1 MNQRERRPAMNLLN
15 QPLTEVYSRL
25 ATGEQGLTAAEA
37 AKRLE
42 SYGRNTLGKQETAG
56 AIVAFLRLFLNPLV
70 AILLISAVMSYFLGE
85 VNGALIIAVL
95 VVLSVFLQFYH
106 ERRSGAAAAALRQ
119 RVAVHAEVLRDGTK
133 QEIPLDEIVPG
144 DIIYLAAGDIV
155 PGDAR
160 IISVKDLYVNQAS
173 LTGESFPAEKEADSA
188 ARPDSGL
195 TEMTHAVF
203 MGSNVTSGLATAVV
217 AATGRETEIGKIA
230 NTLTLAPPETE
241 FQRGIREF
249 SLMLMKVI
257 IVLVLI
263 IFFINAFQKHNIFE
277 SFLFALAI
285 SVGITPELLPMIM
298 TINMANGAVA
308 MSRKGVIVKWLAAI
322 QNFGSMDVLC
332 SDKTGTLTEGEFRL
346 VSCTDYN
353 GKESQAF
360 LYGYLNSTLQGGMK
374 NPLDLAIAAFR
385 QPEEASQY
393 SKVDEIP
400 FDFVRRMLSVVVEHD
415 GERLLLTKGAPESL
429 LPKCSRYLDGDEVK
443 PLTEATLQTIQT
455 QFSDDSAKGNRVI
468 AMAYKPVASDQ
479 KSFAVADE
487 TDLIF
492 SGLLAFFDPPRATA
506 GETIAALNQLGV
518 NVKILTGDNEIV
530 ARKVCGEVGIPVD
543 KILTGTDMDKLT
555 DDALARV
562 IDNTAVFA
570 RLNPV
575 QKNRIIYLLKRK
587 GHVVGYIGDG
597 INDAPSLRAADV
609 GISVNNAVDVA
620 KESAAII
627 LMEKS
632 LAALKDGVIEGR
644 RTFANTMKYIMMGTS
659 SNFGNMF
666 SMSFASLMVPF
677 LPMLPVQILLNNL
690 LYDFS
695 QVSIPTDTVDEEYI
709 RRPRRWD
716 IKFIRHFMV
725 IFGPVSSLFDLLTF
739 ALLLYVFKADEGLF
753 QTGWF
758 VESLATQVLVIHI
771 IRSRYGLGKSHAS
784 KWLILTTTGCAVLG
798 LVIPYTPLGGFFGF
812 VPLPL
817 EYLAAIAGLVAAYLL
832 LVDRVKRWFFV
843 KYGW

>member
-1 MNQRERRPAMNLLN
+1 MSLLN
-15 QPLTEVYSRL
+15 KPLAEVYNEL
-25 ATGEQGLTAAEA
+25 TTGEQGLTSGEA
-37 AKRLE
+37 AKRLQT
-42 SYGRNTLGKQETAG
+42 YGRNALGQQEAAG
-56 AIVAFLRLFLNPLV
+56 AIAAFLRLFLNPLV
-70 AILLISAVMSYFLGE
+70 AILLISAVTSYFLGE
-85 VNGALIIAVL
+85 VNGALIIAALVL
-95 VVLSVFLQFYH
+95 LSVALQFYH

-119 RVAVHAEVLRDGTK
+119 RVAVHAEALRDGAK
-133 QEIPLDEIVPG
+133 KDIPLDEIVPG
-144 DIIYLAAGDIV
+144 DIIFLAAGDIV

-160 IISVKDLYVNQAS
+160 IISAKDLYVNQAS
-173 LTGESFPAEKEADSA
+173 LTGESFPAEKSADPA
-188 ARPDSGL
+188 ARADASL
-195 TEMTHAVF
+195 TEMPHAVF

-217 AATGRETEIGKIA
+217 AATGRQTEIGKIA
-230 NTLTLAPPETE
+230 NTLALAPPETE

-298 TINMANGAVA
+298 TITMANGAVA

-346 VSCTDYN
+346 VNCTDYT
-353 GKESQAF
+353 GADSQSF
-360 LYGYLNSTLQGGMK
+360 LYAYLNSTLQSGMK

-385 QPEEASQY
+385 QPPEAAEY
-393 SKVDEIP
+393 TKIDEIP
-400 FDFVRRMLSVVVEHD
+400 FDFVRRMLSVVVAH
-415 GERLLLTKGAPESL
+415 GSERLLITKGAPESL
-429 LPKCSRYLDGDEVK
+429 LPRCSRYLDGKEIK
-443 PLTEATLQTIQT
+443 PLTADTLKTIQAR
-455 QFSDDSAKGNRVI
+455 FSADSEKGNRVI
-468 AMAYKPVASDQ
+468 AMAYKPVESGQA
-479 KSFAVADE
+479 SFALTDE
-487 TDLIF
+487 ADLIF

-543 KILTGTDMDKLT
+543 KILTGIDMDKLS
-555 DDALARV
+555 DEALARV
-562 IDNTAVFA
+562 VDTTAVFA

-620 KESAAII
+620 KEAASII
-627 LMEKS
+627 LLEKS
-632 LAALKDGVIEGR
+632 LAALKDGVVEGR

-695 QVSIPTDTVDEEYI
+695 QVSIPTDSVDEDYI
-709 RRPRRWD
+709 KRPRRWD
-716 IKFIRHFMV
+716 IKFIRHFMI

-739 ALLLYVFKADEGLF
+739 ALLLYGFKADEGLF

-771 IRSRYGLGKSHAS
+771 IRSRYGLGKSHAG
-784 KWLILTTTGCAVLG
+784 KWLILTTTGCAIAG
-798 LVIPYTPLGGFFGF
+798 LIIPYTPLGAFFGF

-817 EYLAAIAGLVAAYLL
+817 SYLAAIAGLVAAYLL

>member
-1 MNQRERRPAMNLLN
+1 MNLLN
-15 QPLTEVYSRL
+15 RPLAEVYKQL
-25 ATGEQGLTAAEA
+25 GCGEAGLTAAEA
-37 AKRLE
+37 ARRLAV
-42 SYGRNTLGKQETAG
+42 YGRNVLGQQETAG

-95 VVLSVFLQFYH
+95 VVVSVVFQFYH
-106 ERRSGAAAAALRQ
+106 EHRSGAAAAALRQ
-119 RVAVHAEVLRDGTK
+119 RVAVHATALRDGAK
-133 QEIPLDEIVPG
+133 QEIPIEEIVPG
-144 DIIYLAAGDIV
+144 DIIYLTAGDIV

-173 LTGESFPAEKEADSA
+173 LTGESFPAEKAADPA
-188 ARPDSGL
+188 ARDEAGL
-195 TEMTHAVF
+195 TEMTQAVF
-203 MGSNVTSGLATAVV
+203 MGSNVTSGLATAMVTT
-217 AATGRETEIGKIA
+217 TGRETEIGKIA
-230 NTLTLAPPETE
+230 NTLALTPPETE

-257 IVLVLI
+257 IVLVLV
-263 IFFINAFQKHNIFE
+263 IFFINAFQKHNLFE

-298 TINMANGAVA
+298 TINLANGAVA
-308 MSRKGVIVKWLAAI
+308 MSRKGVIVKWLFAI

-346 VSCTDYN
+346 VSFTDYN
-353 GKESQAF
+353 GTESPFFWHA
-360 LYGYLNSTLQGGMK
+360 YLNSTLQGGMK
-374 NPLDLAIAAFR
+374 NPLDLAVTAFR
-385 QPEEASQY
+385 KPEEAAAY
-393 SKVDEIP
+393 TKVDEIP
-400 FDFVRRMLSVVVEHD
+400 FDFVRRMLSVVVEGK
-415 GERLLLTKGAPESL
+415 GERLLITKGAPESL
-429 LPKCSRYLDGDEVK
+429 LTRCSRYLDGGDIK
-443 PLTEATLQTIQT
+443 PLTAEGLKIIQDR
-455 QFSDDSAKGNRVI
+455 FAADSEKGNRVI
-468 AMAYKPVASDQ
+468 AMAYKPVDAKQD
-479 KSFAVADE
+479 KFALADE

-492 SGLLAFFDPPRATA
+492 SGLLAFFDPPRASA
-506 GETIAALNQLGV
+506 GETIAALNGLGV
-518 NVKILTGDNEIV
+518 QIKILTGDNEIV
-530 ARKVCGEVGIPVD
+530 ARKVCAEVGIPVD
-543 KILTGTDMDKLT
+543 RVLTGTDMDRLS
-555 DDALARV
+555 DEALSRV
-562 IDNTAVFA
+562 IDTTAVFA

-620 KESAAII
+620 KESASII
-627 LMEKS
+627 LLEKS
-632 LAALKDGVIEGR
+632 LVALKDGVVEGR

-695 QVSIPTDTVDEEYI
+695 QVSIPTDAVDDDYI
-709 RRPRRWD
+709 KRPRRWD
-716 IKFIRHFMV
+716 IKFIRHFML

-739 ALLLYVFKADEGLF
+739 GLLLYVFKADQGLF

-771 IRSRYGLGKSHAS
+771 IRSRYSPLKSHAS
-784 KWLILTTTGCAVLG
+784 KWLTLTTTGCAVLG
-798 LVIPYTPLGGFFGF
+798 LIIPYTALGTFFGF

-817 EYLAAIAGLVAAYLL
+817 PYLAAIAGLVALYLL
-832 LVDRVKRWFFV
+832 LVEQVKRWFFV

>member
-1 MNQRERRPAMNLLN
+1 MSLLN
-15 QPLTEVYSRL
+15 KPLTELYSQL
-25 ATGEQGLTAAEA
+25 AAGEQGLTSAEA
-37 AKRLE
+37 TKRLE
-42 SYGRNTLGKQETAG
+42 IYGRNVLGQQETAS
-56 AIVAFLRLFLNPLV
+56 AVKAFLRLFLNPLV
-70 AILLISAVMSYFLGE
+70 TILLISAVMSYFLGE

-95 VVLSVFLQFYH
+95 VVLSVILQFYH
-106 ERRSGAAAAALRQ
+106 EHRSGEAAAALRRQ
-119 RVAVHAEVLRDGTK
+119 VAVHATALRDGIK
-133 QEIPLDEIVPG
+133 QEVPLDEIVPG
-144 DIIYLAAGDIV
+144 DIIYLTAGDIV

-160 IISVKDLYVNQAS
+160 IISLKDLYVNQAS
-173 LTGESFPAEKEADSA
+173 LTGESFPADKEADLGA
-188 ARPDSGL
+188 KPETGI

-203 MGSNVTSGLATAVV
+203 MGSNVTSGMATAVV
-217 AATGRETEIGKIA
+217 AATGKETEIGKIA
-230 NTLTLAPPETE
+230 HTLAITPPETE

-249 SLMLMKVI
+249 SLMLMKII
-257 IVLVLI
+257 IVLVLV
-263 IFFINAFQKHNIFE
+263 IFFINAFQHHNIFE

-346 VSCTDYN
+346 VSCTDHN

-360 LYGYLNSTLQGGMK
+360 LHAYLNSTLQGGMK
-374 NPLDLAIAAFR
+374 NPLDLAIAAYR
-385 QPEEASQY
+385 HPEEASEY
-393 SKVDEIP
+393 TKFDEIP
-400 FDFVRRMLSVVVEHD
+400 FDFVRRMLSVVVDHD
-415 GERLLLTKGAPESL
+415 NQRLLLTKGAPESL
-429 LPKCSRYLDGDEVK
+429 LPRCSRYLDGTEIK
-443 PLTEATLQTIQT
+443 PLTADILNTIQT
-455 QFSDDSAKGNRVI
+455 QFAADSEQGNRVI
-468 AMAYKPVASDQ
+468 AMAYKPVEGSQ
-479 KSFAVADE
+479 ESFATADE

-506 GETIAALNQLGV
+506 GETIAALNGLGV

-530 ARKVCGEVGIPVD
+530 ARKVCRDVGIPVD
-543 KILTGTDMDKLT
+543 KIVTGTEMDKLT

-562 IDNTAVFA
+562 IDTTAVFA

-575 QKNRIIYLLKRK
+575 QKNRIIFMLKRK

-632 LAALKDGVIEGR
+632 LSALKDGVIEGR

-695 QVSIPTDTVDEEYI
+695 QVSIPTDSVDDDYI
-709 RRPRRWD
+709 KRPRRWD
-716 IKFIRHFMV
+716 IKFIRHFML
-725 IFGPVSSLFDLLTF
+725 IFGPVSSIFDLLTF
-739 ALLLYVFKADEGLF
+739 GVLLYFFKADQGLF

-771 IRSRYGLGKSHAS
+771 IRSRYGILKSHAS
-784 KWLILTTTGCAVLG
+784 KWLILTTVGCAVLG
-798 LVIPYTPLGGFFGF
+798 LVIPYTPLGEFFGF

-817 EYLAAIAGLVAAYLL
+817 AYLAAIAGLVAAYLL
-832 LVDRVKRWFFV
+832 LVEQVKRWFFIR
-843 KYGW
+843 YGW